1 MELTYILLQAILMI
15 IVFSIG
21 YPIFLNYKNNVNDTN
36 FINQIIFNSV
46 LHLNFI
52 LFLTFLNIS
61 LNFITLIY
69 LISLLT
75 IFIFVFLK
83 NIRWFYFN
91 RYYYFWIFIILLILS
106 TDIAYSLALDWDSQ
120 IVWFFKTLN
129 FYNEGTIKDLSNLPR
144 GDGYSYP
151 YLGSLIWA
159 FFWNISLINEEYSG
173 RLIYIFL
180 YIISLFALCEKLK
193 ANLISK
199 LIFLLFLILL
209 SYNYIFFSGSQD
221 ILIFCF
227 ISFAAFYVHDIFIKR
242 IKKLEKSNLII
253 LPLIFNC
260 LIWTKNEGIVYSFI
274 ILFII
279 SIFSQIKFFHKIF
292 LIFSTIFLL
301 ILKILIYKYF
311 DLDLSI
317 NSLVYENISLQSVI
331 SDVFSIKTI
340 IFLKNLFLFGLLK
353 NYLFILGVIFGIIY
367 LYLKGI
373 DKKIAYICI
382 FYILSLGFLLVAHTS
397 MHESL
402 DLAFMLKVNMHR
414 LVFAISPFF
423 ILIVVENLNNL
434 KNKI

>member
-1 MELTYILLQAILMI
+1 MELIFILLQALLILTI
-15 IVFSIG
+15 FSIV
-21 YPIFLNYKNNVNDTN
+21 YPVLSNYKNNVNSTN
-36 FINQIIFNSV
+36 FINQLIFNSV

-52 LFLTFLNIS
+52 LFLTFLNIT
-61 LNFITLIY
+61 LDFITLIY
-69 LISLLT
+69 FLSLLT
-75 IFIFVFLK
+75 IFIFAFFK
-83 NIRWFYFN
+83 NIRWFYSN
-91 RYYYFWIFIILLILS
+91 RYYYFWIFIILFILS

-120 IVWFFKTLN
+120 IVWLFKTLN

-151 YLGSLIWA
+151 YLGSLTWA
-159 FFWNISLINEEYSG
+159 FFWNISFINEEYSG
-173 RLIYIFL
+173 RIIYIFL
-180 YIISLFALCEKLK
+180 YIVSLFALCEKLK

-209 SYNYIFFSGSQD
+209 SYNYIFFGGSQD

-227 ISFAAFYVHDIFIKR
+227 ISFAAFYLHDIFIKK

-260 LIWTKNEGIVYSFI
+260 LIWTKNEGVIYSFI
-274 ILFII
+274 ILFLI
-279 SIFSQIKFFHKIF
+279 SFFSQIKLSQKIF

-301 ILKILIYKYF
+301 ILKIFIYKYF
-311 DLDLSI
+311 NLDLSI
-317 NSLVYENISLQSVI
+317 NSLLYENISVLSII
-331 SDVFSIKTI
+331 SGIFSIKTI
-340 IFLKNLFLFGLLK
+340 IFLKNLFLFGFLK
-353 NYLFILGVIFGIIY
+353 NYFFIIGVVFGVIY

-397 MHESL
+397 INESL
-402 DLAFMLKVNMHR
+402 DLAYMLKVNMHR